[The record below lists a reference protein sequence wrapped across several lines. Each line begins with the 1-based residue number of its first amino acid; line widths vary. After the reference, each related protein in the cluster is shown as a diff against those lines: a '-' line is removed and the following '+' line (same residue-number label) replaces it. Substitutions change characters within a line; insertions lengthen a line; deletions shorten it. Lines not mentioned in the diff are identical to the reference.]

1 MSSNSI
7 DLLEVKGLS
16 DFVLTLNTLFMP
28 SSSTLFSLVL
38 KLFDEVFLSPSDFAG
53 KITKGAVF
61 SEAGKLDGSQGIRN
75 DFSLLG
81 IIRSWDSFE
90 DF

>member
-28 SSSTLFSLVL
+28 SSSTFFSLVL

-53 KITKGAVF
+53 KITKAGNGVVGAT
-61 SEAGKLDGSQGIRN
+61 
-75 DFSLLG
+75 LLRTKSDYVTRQQTAAATV
-81 IIRSWDSFE
+81 I
-90 DF
+90 